1 MFLTFNLHFYKFDI
15 LKIIFKLELLRMIG
29 YNILLKPSHL
39 KLIFLKFFSGFN
51 QIDFLFKSIF
61 SLLVC
66 WSDLFEWAFLLCM
79 VVNFEWSIWTK
90 ELGVSRT
97 VVVIWNGFAF
107 QGISYYQVQ
116 IILDLGDFQYLVWF
130 GTVSDWNHLVKTLW
144 VGSVVHQRL
153 QVIFINV
160 L

>member
-1 MFLTFNLHFYKFDI
+1 MV
-15 LKIIFKLELLRMIG
+15 G
-29 YNILLKPSHL
+29 YNILLKLSHF
-39 KLIFLKFFSGFN
+39 KLIFLKFFSRFN
-51 QIDFLFKSIF
+51 LINFLLKSIL
-61 SLLVC
+61 SLLVGLNN
-66 WSDLFEWAFLLCM
+66 LFEWTFLLCM

-97 VVVIWNGFAF
+97 VVVIWYGFAF

-116 IILDLGDFQYLVWF
+116 IVLDLGDFQYLVWF